1 MAGKKTIKPTSGGRQ
16 NPKVRIHNNKIVS
29 PTMLYA
35 SNSRRKMVGT
45 IEGKVVCDNRGTPIP
60 FKQIGYL
67 DYPEN
72 LQKDL

>member
-1 MAGKKTIKPTSGGRQ
+1 MNANSGGKQDPR
-16 NPKVRIHNNKIVS
+16 VRIHNNKIVR

-35 SNSRRKMVGT
+35 SNTKRKMVGT
-45 IEGKVVCDNRGTPIP
+45 IDGEIVYDNKGTPIP

>member
-1 MAGKKTIKPTSGGRQ
+1 MGKKSMNTNSGGKQDPR
-16 NPKVRIHNNKIVS
+16 VRIHNNKIVR

-35 SNSRRKMVGT
+35 SNTKRKMVGT
-45 IEGKVVCDNRGTPIP
+45 IDGEIVYDNKGTPIP

>member
-1 MAGKKTIKPTSGGRQ
+1 MGKKSMNANSGGKQDPR
-16 NPKVRIHNNKIVS
+16 VRIHNNKIVR

-35 SNSRRKMVGT
+35 SNTKRKMVGT
-45 IEGKVVCDNRGTPIP
+45 IDGEIVYDNKGTPIP

>member
-1 MAGKKTIKPTSGGRQ
+1 MNANSGGKQDPR
-16 NPKVRIHNNKIVS
+16 VRFYNNKIVR
-29 PTMLYA
+29 PTLLRA

-45 IEGKVVCDNRGTPIP
+45 IDGEIVCYENGTPIP
-60 FKQIGYL
+60 YKQIGYL

>member
-1 MAGKKTIKPTSGGRQ
+1 MPGKKSINANSGGRKD
-16 NPKVRIHNNKIVS
+16 PRVRIHNNKIVR

-35 SNSRRKMVGT
+35 SNTKRKMVGT
-45 IEGKVVCDNRGTPIP
+45 VDGDIVCYENGTPIP
-60 FKQIGYL
+60 YKQIGYL

>member
-1 MAGKKTIKPTSGGRQ
+1 MAGKKSINFNSGG
-16 NPKVRIHNNKIVS
+16 KVDSKIRILNNKMVR

-35 SNSRRKMVGT
+35 SNTKRKMVGT
-45 IEGKVVCDNRGTPIP
+45 IDGEIVYDNKGTPIP

>member
-1 MAGKKTIKPTSGGRQ
+1 MSGQKSSGGRVES
-16 NPKVRIHNNKIVS
+16 KVRIYDNKVVR
-29 PTMLYA
+29 PTLLRA

-45 IEGKVVCDNRGTPIP
+45 IDGEIVYDNKGTPIP

>member
-1 MAGKKTIKPTSGGRQ
+1 MGTKSMNANSGGKQDPR
-16 NPKVRIHNNKIVS
+16 VRIHNNKIVR

-35 SNSRRKMVGT
+35 SNTKRKKVGT
-45 IEGKVVCDNRGTPIP
+45 IDGEIVYDNKGTPIP
-60 FKQIGYL
+60 YKQIGYL

>member
-1 MAGKKTIKPTSGGRQ
+1 MNANSGGKQDPR
-16 NPKVRIHNNKIVS
+16 VRIHNNKIVR

-35 SNSRRKMVGT
+35 SNTKRKMVGT
-45 IEGKVVCDNRGTPIP
+45 IDGEIVYDNKGTPIP
-60 FKQIGYL
+60 YKQIGYL

>member
-1 MAGKKTIKPTSGGRQ
+1 MNTNSGGKQDPR
-16 NPKVRIHNNKIVS
+16 VRIHNNKIVR

-35 SNSRRKMVGT
+35 SNTKRKMVGT
-45 IEGKVVCDNRGTPIP
+45 IDGEIVYDNKGTPIP

>member
-1 MAGKKTIKPTSGGRQ
+1 MGKKSMNANSGGKQDPR
-16 NPKVRIHNNKIVS
+16 VRIHNNKIVR

-35 SNSRRKMVGT
+35 SNTKRKMVGT
-45 IEGKVVCDNRGTPIP
+45 IDGEIVYDNKGTPIP
-60 FKQIGYL
+60 YKQIGYL

>member
-1 MAGKKTIKPTSGGRQ
+1 MGTKSMNANSGGKQDPR
-16 NPKVRIHNNKIVS
+16 VRIHNNKIVR

-35 SNSRRKMVGT
+35 SNTKRKMVGT
-45 IEGKVVCDNRGTPIP
+45 IDGEIVYDNKGTPIP

>member
-35 SNSRRKMVGT
+35 SNTKRKLVGT
-45 IEGKVVCDNRGTPIP
+45 IDGEIVYDNKGTPIP

>member
-1 MAGKKTIKPTSGGRQ
+1 MNANSRGKQDPR
-16 NPKVRIHNNKIVS
+16 VRIHNNKIVR

-35 SNSRRKMVGT
+35 SNTKRKMVGT
-45 IEGKVVCDNRGTPIP
+45 IDGEIVYDNKGTPIP
-60 FKQIGYL
+60 YKQIGYL

>member
-1 MAGKKTIKPTSGGRQ
+1 MAGNKTIKPASGGRQ
-16 NPKVRIHNNKIVS
+16 DPKVRIYNNKIVS

-45 IEGKVVCDNRGTPIP
+45 IDGEVICYKDGTPIP
-60 FKQIGYL
+60 LKQVGYL
-67 DYPEN
+67 DYPEY

>member
-35 SNSRRKMVGT
+35 SNTKRKMVGT
-45 IEGKVVCDNRGTPIP
+45 IDGEIVYDNKGTPIP

>member
-45 IEGKVVCDNRGTPIP
+45 IEGKVVCDNQGTPIH

-67 DYPEN
+67 DYHEN
-72 LQKDL
+72 LKKDL